1 MWWSPDI
8 PQDLRGQHGV
18 HILGRLLGE
27 VVHGLTS
34 LALTL
39 QLEGSL
45 AKWSR
50 HSVSTFSA
58 LWSSIVSAL
67 PPGQHFLQPPASSS
81 AGRAYSL
88 GG

>member
-8 PQDLRGQHGV
+8 PQDLRVQHGV

-50 HSVSTFSA
+50 HSVSHLQCPAVIHCQRFA
-58 LWSSIVSAL
+58 PEPAL
-67 PPGQHFLQPPASSS
+67 PTAPYLLLTR
-81 AGRAYSL
+81 AGL
-88 GG
+88 